1 MCVLVVLQQRVIIS
15 YMKKIKIILGSTRA
29 GRNGKKVADWF
40 LKQAKAV
47 DSELEFELLDLVD
60 WPIPFFDNP
69 VSPAMGGQP
78 TGVVIDWAKKIAE
91 ADGYIIITPEY
102 NHGYPA
108 VLKNAL
114 DVIYKEWNYKPVS
127 IVSYGAISG
136 GIRAV
141 EQLKQVVMELKMIP
155 MHEEVNI
162 HFVWAAFDEN
172 GNPTEEILNAKAE
185 ALVKTLDEYLK
196 K

>member
-1 MCVLVVLQQRVIIS
+1 MYLLLYTIVLLFD
-15 YMKKIKIILGSTRA
+15 YMKKIKVILGSSRQ

-40 LKQAKAV
+40 MKQTESFK
-47 DSELEFELLDLVD
+47 DRLDFELLDLAD

-69 VSPAMGGQP
+69 GSPAMGAELSGLA
-78 TGVVIDWAKKIAE
+78 IDWSKKIADS
-91 ADGYIIITPEY
+91 DGIIIVTPEY

-127 IVSYGAISG
+127 FVSYGAVSA

-141 EQLKQVVMELKMIP
+141 EQLKQVVLELKMYP

-162 HFVWAAFDEN
+162 HFVWQAFDEK
-172 GNPTEEILNAKAE
+172 GEVIDKSLEHKAV
-185 ALVKTLDEYLK
+185 ALLETLENFLSR
-196 K
+196 

>member
-1 MCVLVVLQQRVIIS
+1 MLLYVIELLLS
-15 YMKKIKIILGSTRA
+15 YMKKIKVILGSSRE

-40 LKQAKAV
+40 MSQTEKYK
-47 DSELEFELLDLVD
+47 EEMEFELLDLAD
-60 WPIPFFDNP
+60 WPIPFFNSP
-69 VSPAMGGQP
+69 VSPAMGGEP
-78 TGVVIDWAKKIAE
+78 TGLTKDWAEKIAE
-91 ADGYIIITPEY
+91 ADGVIIVTPEY

-127 IVSYGAISG
+127 FVSYGAVSG

-141 EQLKQVVMELKMIP
+141 EQLKQVVLELKMYP

-162 HFVWAAFDEN
+162 HYVWQAFDED
-172 GNPTEEILNAKAE
+172 GRPVDESLNSKAKALLE
-185 ALVKTLDEYLK
+185 TLKSFLNK
-196 K
+196 

>member
-1 MCVLVVLQQRVIIS
+1 
-15 YMKKIKIILGSTRA
+15 MKKIKVILGSSRK
-29 GRNGKKVADWF
+29 GRNGKMVADW
-40 LKQAKAV
+40 LMNQTKSYTDKL
-47 DSELEFELLDLVD
+47 DFELLDLAD

-69 VSPAMGGQP
+69 VSPAMGGELV
-78 TGVVIDWAKKIAE
+78 GEVKKWAEKIAE
-91 ADGYIIITPEY
+91 ADGIIIITPEY

-127 IVSYGAISG
+127 FVSYGAVSA

-141 EQLKQVVMELKMIP
+141 EQLKQVVLELKMFP

-162 HFVWAAFDEN
+162 HFVWQAFAEDGSATDKSLEQKAQALLE
-172 GNPTEEILNAKAE
+172 TLNN
-185 ALVKTLDEYLK
+185 YLK
-196 K
+196 